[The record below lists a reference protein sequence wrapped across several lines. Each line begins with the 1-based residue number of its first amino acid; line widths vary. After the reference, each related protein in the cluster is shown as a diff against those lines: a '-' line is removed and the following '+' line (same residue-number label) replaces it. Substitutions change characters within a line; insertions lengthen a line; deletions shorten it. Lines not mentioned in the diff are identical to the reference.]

1 MLKPISLIAVSML
14 VLSLPASAD
23 QITVVS
29 SGSTPE
35 EKLICKKVLSAKT
48 GSKPEPLC
56 MTKSQ
61 WAAKKIA
68 DAKDPN
74 RIVCHYEQSSRSK
87 FQSTKVCMTA
97 VEWVNHRQMERDFVE
112 RIQSGVCVKGG
123 GC

>member
-1 MLKPISLIAVSML
+1 MLKPVSLIAVSVL
-14 VLSLPASAD
+14 VLSLPTAAA
-23 QITVVS
+23 QISVVS
-29 SGSTPE
+29 TNSPPA
-35 EKLICKKVLSAKT
+35 EKLVCKKVLSAET
-48 GSKPEPLC
+48 GSKPQPLC

-74 RIVCHYEQSSRSK
+74 RVVCHYEQSSRSK